1 MSNRRIR
8 NRSYLMAAAATIAV
22 VSVTG
27 AAMSTADSQDPG
39 EARAMQGDGA
49 VAGSAHVAR
58 VAADKVNGEWGLR
71 LFRNERGEKCA
82 DVGVL
87 LGDDPTVRT
96 PSGRV
101 RIPAGQDGT
110 CAPASSPI
118 LLSARSMPDEESPQ
132 YAFYGTVDDTVD
144 SVTVEFDGV
153 TRKVRPSGED
163 RAILTLLPNPKASS
177 SRGANNERLS
187 PEEISKRAFASI
199 PTATLVFKDGSTLG
213 LKSES
218 AKTPPVGSQAARMK
232 EQIDGH

>member
-1 MSNRRIR
+1 
-8 NRSYLMAAAATIAV
+8 MAAAATIAV

-27 AAMSTADSQDPG
+27 AAMSTADSQDAG

-49 VAGSAHVAR
+49 VAGTVHVAR
-58 VAADKVNGEWGLR
+58 VATDKVNGDWGLR

-96 PSGRV
+96 RSGRV

-132 YAFYGTVDDTVD
+132 YAFYGTVDDSVD

-163 RAILTLLPNPKASS
+163 RAILTLLPNPKAS
-177 SRGANNERLS
+177 GANNERLS

-213 LKSES
+213 LNSES
-218 AKTPPVGSQAARMK
+218 AKTLPVGSQAARMK